1 MWTRRSDLSPANPQP
16 CTVRVK
22 AAPEH
27 PTEDIDRL
35 LIRTQ
40 GGGRGGGGGVTGQ
53 SGNRE
58 DAGAQTSQS
67 HLEDVPT
74 RSDGKIF

>member
-1 MWTRRSDLSPANPQP
+1 M
-16 CTVRVK
+16 K
-22 AAPEH
+22 AAPER
-27 PTEDIDRL
+27 PAEDIDRL

-40 GGGRGGGGGVTGQ
+40 GEGGGGGEGGVTGQ

-74 RSDGKIF
+74 RADRKISGKLHLLFDGRGHVV